1 MTVNYFAV
9 EDLTNWAAQQR
20 LKEAT
25 EAGVDALITAC
36 PHCVAN
42 FRRAAK
48 QMELGIEI
56 LDLAVLADS
65 AKLRIA

>member
-1 MTVNYFAV
+1 MPVNYFAT
-9 EDLTNWAAQQR
+9 EDLANWSAEQR
-20 LKEAT
+20 LKEAI

-42 FRRAAK
+42 FRRTAK
-48 QMELGIEI
+48 QTGLGIEV

-65 AKLRIA
+65 AV